1 MTAVASVIDANN
13 VLVETGKTFT
23 PGLAPRHRVASRQRY
38 LEETDGR
45 CQRQYVFFMAPAIFG
60 VMNPPAA
67 LEGMPPREPQS
78 ADAVLMVRPAHF
90 AFNPQTAASNSFQ
103 EATSANRQSRVV
115 STVQQAALREFDGLA
130 DGLRRK
136 GVVVLV
142 VEDTA
147 TPIKPDAIFPNNWVS
162 FHRDGRVVLYPLLAR
177 NRRPERRDD
186 VLLRVSGEGGFR
198 AAQTVDLT
206 YREGENKFLEGTGS
220 VVLDRVHRVAY
231 AGLSPRTDL
240 DVLGEFSQRLDYELV
255 TFDAVDAAKKPLYH
269 TNVMLAIGSRFAVLC
284 AESISDGRQ
293 RGAVEN
299 RLRGTGHE
307 VLALSLEQMSRFAGN
322 LLELAPPAGNVIALS
337 QNAWDS
343 LSPAQRRLIET
354 HGSILVADIPTIERV
369 GGGGVRCMLA
379 EIHLPKRTTGVMA

>member
-1 MTAVASVIDANN
+1 
-13 VLVETGKTFT
+13 
-23 PGLAPRHRVASRQRY
+23 
-38 LEETDGR
+38 
-45 CQRQYVFFMAPAIFG
+45 
-60 VMNPPAA
+60 
-67 LEGMPPREPQS
+67 
-78 ADAVLMVRPAHF
+78 MVRPAHF

-255 TFDAVDAAKKPLYH
+255 TFDAVDAAGKP
-269 TNVMLAIGSRFAVLC
+269 V
-284 AESISDGRQ
+284 
-293 RGAVEN
+293 
-299 RLRGTGHE
+299 
-307 VLALSLEQMSRFAGN
+307 
-322 LLELAPPAGNVIALS
+322 
-337 QNAWDS
+337 
-343 LSPAQRRLIET
+343 
-354 HGSILVADIPTIERV
+354 
-369 GGGGVRCMLA
+369 
-379 EIHLPKRTTGVMA
+379 